1 MAAFERRCA
10 AAGITENLWEL
21 DETSGD
27 HLGAF
32 YRALERLLRTP
43 APDVPALALKIELA
57 VDHEAGSLTGGESCL
72 AVLKADARRLAG
84 SG

>member
-1 MAAFERRCA
+1 MAAFERSCA

-32 YRALERLLRTP
+32 YAALERLLRTP
-43 APDVPALALKIELA
+43 APDIPALALKIELA
-57 VDHEAGSLTGGESCL
+57 VDHDAGSLTGGEHCL
-72 AVLKADARRLAG
+72 AAIKADARRLAG
-84 SG
+84 L